1 MMNRKTLELFFHEVR
16 TQSVIGK
23 NVFAFWAFKCEII
36 IRNKKQQPRKHYG
49 PEKLSIGLAN
59 SNELHNES
67 AKNNVIF
74 KEERVLLWMK
84 FTSIFWPKIDCLKFD
99 LITTLTSMRD
109 LPTSLTNGMTL
120 NGKLISFVVRYL
132 RGENTR
138 NKLIGKEVTRTERGH
153 VVDLKQTLHIYIYTH
168 TDRMVLQHPL

>member
-1 MMNRKTLELFFHEVR
+1 MMNRKHLSYSFMKWEHSQILERISLHFEL
-16 TQSVIGK
+16 S
-23 NVFAFWAFKCEII
+23 KCEII
-36 IRNKKQQPRKHYG
+36 IRNKIQQPRKHHG

-59 SNELHNES
+59 SNELHNEN
-67 AKNNVIF
+67 AKINVIF
-74 KEERVLLWMK
+74 KEERVFLWMK

-132 RGENTR
+132 RGEHTR
-138 NKLIGKEVTRTERGH
+138 NKLIGKEVTRSEREH
-153 VVDLKQTLHIYIYTH
+153 VVDLKQTLRVI
-168 TDRMVLQHPL
+168 